1 MSKLYIAA
9 AGAGKTTFLVDSAF
23 HQSSSIDNK
32 ILITTFTDDNTLE
45 IQRKFY
51 SKYGFIG
58 CVKSFV

>member
-32 ILITTFTDDNTLE
+32 RVCQEF
-45 IQRKFY
+45 
-51 SKYGFIG
+51 
-58 CVKSFV
+58 CVNRFNKQHRIAA

>member
-51 SKYGFIG
+51 SKYGS
-58 CVKSFV
+58 V

>member
-51 SKYGFIG
+51 SKYFNRRY
-58 CVKSFV
+58 K